1 MSKVHRY
8 TLVHSPSPDRYT
20 NLIKKVSWRD
30 TFVDPL
36 YPAIFLQLVS
46 FSCLVLIHQLIGN

>member
-20 NLIKKVSWRD
+20 NLINKVSWRD

-36 YPAIFLQLVS
+36 YLARSSQ
-46 FSCLVLIHQLIGN
+46 